1 MGGTRL
7 ACSVPSHQPNIT
19 ATEDQEE
26 GQELKEAGRK
36 EGNVLMGPL
45 GKPELFTRVCT
56 HVFITGT
63 LTDTHVR
70 HCSCWVGAVEQPPTL
85 T

>member
-7 ACSVPSHQPNIT
+7 ACSVPSHQPNIM

-26 GQELKEAGRK
+26 GQELREAGRK
-36 EGNVLMGPL
+36 EENMLMGPL
-45 GKPELFTRVCT
+45 GKPELFTRVCI
-56 HVFITGT
+56 HVLITRT
-63 LTDTHVR
+63 LTDPHVR
-70 HCSCWVGAVEQPPTL
+70 HCTWWVGAVHL